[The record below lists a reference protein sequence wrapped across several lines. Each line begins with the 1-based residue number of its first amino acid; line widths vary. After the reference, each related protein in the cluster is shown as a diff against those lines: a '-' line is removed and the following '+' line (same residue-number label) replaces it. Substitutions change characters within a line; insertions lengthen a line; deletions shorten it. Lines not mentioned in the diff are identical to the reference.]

1 MDPRS
6 AHINTEMG
14 LYVENT
20 ELARQLVAC
29 MDEGVLQ
36 KNAYRV
42 MLDENEKIVWHAEDD
57 GKPVTYKKEPE
68 SAFWQRFMSGFIK
81 MLPVEGQL

>member
-1 MDPRS
+1 MILIIF
-6 AHINTEMG
+6 A
-14 LYVENT
+14 
-20 ELARQLVAC
+20 
-29 MDEGVLQ
+29 GVDIGSTTAKAVL
-36 KNAYRV
+36 
-42 MLDENEKIVWHAEDD
+42 LDENEKIVWHAEDD